1 MKLPEVFYEINLI
14 SITTRLLLA
23 ILCGGILGIERGRKR
38 HPAGFRTYMLV
49 CMGATLVM
57 ITNQYMIKQY
67 PQIDPARLGAQVIS
81 GIGFLGAGTIIVT
94 GRNKV
99 RGLTTA
105 AGLWAVAC
113 VGLAIG
119 VGFYSGAVIGC
130 ILTFIIVAAL
140 QNVDD
145 KVMSSAKI
153 VNLYVELSSLSVLAG
168 FLQYVKEN
176 ELKVSDMDI
185 NHDKLMSDERIGIL
199 VTMRS
204 LVKRN
209 HVEILEVL
217 SKAEGVTYIEEV

>member
-1 MKLPEVFYEINLI
+1 MMLPEIFYQFNII

-57 ITNQYMIKQY
+57 ITNQYMVMQY
-67 PQIDPARLGAQVIS
+67 PQADPARLGAQVIS

-113 VGLAIG
+113 IGLAIG
-119 VGFYSGAVIGC
+119 IGFYSGAIIGS

-145 KVMSSAKI
+145 KVISTATIM
-153 VNLYVELSSLSVLAG
+153 NLYIELTNLGVLAG
-168 FLQYVKEN
+168 FLNYVKEN
-176 ELKVSDMDI
+176 ELKISDMEI
-185 NHDKLMSDERIGIL
+185 NHDKAIANERIGIL

-204 LVKRN
+204 LKKRT
-209 HVEILEVL
+209 HVEILEIL
-217 SKAEGVTYIEEV
+217 SKAEGVTYIEEF